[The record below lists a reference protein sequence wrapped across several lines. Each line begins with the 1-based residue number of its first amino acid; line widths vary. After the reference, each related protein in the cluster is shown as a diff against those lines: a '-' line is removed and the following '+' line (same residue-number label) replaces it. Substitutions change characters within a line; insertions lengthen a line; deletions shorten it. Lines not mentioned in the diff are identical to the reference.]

1 MKKNIRCAVLGVGRL
16 GSWHAEN
23 LATKIQGAELVC
35 IVDPNENLAK
45 TVAHNLGVEKW
56 TTNFNEVFEE
66 PSIDAVII
74 ATPTS
79 THGEMIKKAIAAGK
93 HIFVEKPITQELSE
107 ANEIIQL
114 IQDSAV
120 FCQVGF
126 MRRYDPAYAE
136 AKKRIVAGDIGKP
149 IYFKAVSRDPIAPSP
164 EYVKNS
170 GGMFLDMSI
179 HDYDIARFLMD
190 SEVNS
195 VVANGSVLV
204 NPFMK
209 DYNDVDQSISY
220 LTFESGAAG
229 DIEGSR
235 NAHYGYDIRGEV
247 IGTEGTIVIG
257 SLKDHDIKI
266 LTKKGST
273 HDIVPDFPTRFKDA
287 YVLEMIDFIDSL
299 RNNSK
304 PKVTEVDGKAALEI
318 ALKARESFET
328 GQIVYLQRNEKQSAL
343 LS

>member
-1 MKKNIRCAVLGVGRL
+1 MKKQIRCAVLGLGRL

-23 LATKIQGAELVC
+23 LSSKVPGAELV
-35 IVDPNENLAK
+35 IVADPGEKIAEK
-45 TVAHNLGVEKW
+45 VARNLGVKKW
-56 TTNFNEVFEE
+56 TNNPKEVFEDAD
-66 PSIDAVII
+66 IDAVII

-79 THGEMIKKAIAAGK
+79 THGDLIKKAIAAGK
-93 HIFVEKPITQELSE
+93 HIFVEKPITQDLNEATEIVELLKNSE
-107 ANEIIQL
+107 
-114 IQDSAV
+114 V

-136 AKKRIVAGDIGKP
+136 AKRRIMAGEIGKP
-149 IYFKAVSRDPIAPSP
+149 IYFKGVSRDPEAPSP

-190 SEVNS
+190 SEVKS

-204 NPFMK
+204 NPFMS
-209 DYNDVDQSISY
+209 DFNDVDQSVTY

-247 IGTEGTIVIG
+247 IGTEGTIIIG
-257 SLKDHDIKI
+257 SIKDHDIQV
-266 LTKKGST
+266 LTKKGNT
-273 HDIVPDFPTRFKDA
+273 HDIIPDFPKRFKEA

-299 RNNSK
+299 RNNTK
-304 PKVTEVDGKAALEI
+304 PKVTEIDGKAALEI
-318 ALKARESFET
+318 AIKAKESFET
-328 GQIVYLQRNEKQSAL
+328 GQQVYMDSNDKILI
-343 LS
+343 

>member
-1 MKKNIRCAVLGVGRL
+1 MKEQIRCAVLGLGRL

-23 LATKIQGAELVC
+23 LASKVPGAELVY
-35 IVDPNENLAK
+35 VADPSGN
-45 TVAHNLGVEKW
+45 VAEEVARELGVEKW
-56 TTNFNEVFEE
+56 TKNPNDVFQEAD
-66 PSIDAVII
+66 IDAVII

-79 THGEMIKKAIAAGK
+79 THGDMIKKAIAAGK
-93 HIFVEKPITQELSE
+93 HIFVEKPITQDLSE
-107 ANEIIQL
+107 ANEIVQL
-114 IQDSAV
+114 IENSDV

-136 AKKRIVAGDIGKP
+136 AKKRILAGDIGKP
-149 IYFKAVSRDPIAPSP
+149 IYFKGVSRDPVAPSP

-190 SEVNS
+190 SEVKS
-195 VVANGSVLV
+195 IVANGSVLV

-209 DYNDVDQSISY
+209 EFNDVDQAITY

-247 IGTEGTIVIG
+247 IGTEGTILIG
-257 SLKDHDIKI
+257 SVKNHDIKV

-287 YVLEMIDFIDSL
+287 YVIEMIDFIDSL
-299 RNNSK
+299 RKNRT
-304 PKVTEVDGKAALEI
+304 PKVTEIDGKAALEI
-318 ALKARESFET
+318 ALKAKESFET
-328 GQIVYLQRNEKQSAL
+328 GQMVHLDTHEKASVL
-343 LS
+343 

>member
-1 MKKNIRCAVLGVGRL
+1 MKEQIRCAVLGLGRL

-23 LATKIQGAELVC
+23 LASKVPGAELVY
-35 IVDPNENLAK
+35 VADPSGN
-45 TVAHNLGVEKW
+45 VAEDVARELSVKKW
-56 TTNFNEVFEE
+56 TKNPNEVFQEAD
-66 PSIDAVII
+66 IDAIII

-79 THGEMIKKAIAAGK
+79 THGDMIKKAIAAGK
-93 HIFVEKPITQELSE
+93 HIFVEKPITQDLSE
-107 ANEIIQL
+107 ANEIVQL
-114 IQDSAV
+114 IENSDV

-136 AKKRIVAGDIGKP
+136 AKRRILAGDIGKP
-149 IYFKAVSRDPIAPSP
+149 IYFKGVSRDPVAPSP

-190 SEVNS
+190 SEVKS
-195 VVANGSVLV
+195 IVANGSVLV

-209 DYNDVDQSISY
+209 KFNDVDQSITY

-247 IGTEGTIVIG
+247 IGTEGTILIG
-257 SLKDHDIKI
+257 SVKNHDIKV
-266 LTKKGST
+266 LTKSGST
-273 HDIVPDFPTRFKDA
+273 YDIVPDFPTRFKDA
-287 YVLEMIDFIDSL
+287 YVIEMIDFIDSL
-299 RNNSK
+299 QNNRT
-304 PKVTEVDGKAALEI
+304 PKVTEIDGKAALEI
-318 ALKARESFET
+318 ALKAKESFET
-328 GQIVYLQRNEKQSAL
+328 GLMIHLDRKVSVLQK
-343 LS
+343 